1 MDLLKLQESIN
12 RAHNE
17 NLLNK
22 NPELTKAIETA
33 LRETIEKEVAARY
46 DAILA
51 QANAYITQLHGQIAN
66 IEAERD
72 NWRKQALEEDA
83 RANAVTVKPQAK
95 RRGRKPK
102 GD

>member
-1 MDLLKLQESIN
+1 METQDILSIGRCAAQAAEATDPAKAETNALKAQVD
-12 RAHNE
+12 
-17 NLLNK
+17 
-22 NPELTKAIETA
+22 A
-33 LRETIEKEVAARY
+33 LRKANKQQAERIEILLETITG
-46 DAILA
+46 L
-51 QANAYITQLHGQIAN
+51 
-66 IEAERD
+66 EAERD